1 MSCGNVALPGS
12 SGPSHWRGGWGRRGA
27 RGPSPWPQLTTHRPH
42 HDCGRVTNARGPAAC
57 NSHVMTHVPSA
68 GQEARQDTARGL
80 SHSTRGLR
88 GGTRTLSGTCG
99 RGPRSSAGVRVACAR
114 VASPV
119 TWASSQCGSLG
130 VVRLLWQRPP
140 DRKSQE
146 QAEAASRRLDDPP
159 CKSCSLAFAT
169 LCRSRRSRRP
179 AQVPGEGTSTRPL
192 SGSCVGERVHLR
204 ET

>member
-88 GGTRTLSGTCG
+88 GGTGTLSGTRG
-99 RGPRSSAGVRVACAR
+99 QGPRSSAGVRVACAR
-114 VASPV
+114 VASLPRD
-119 TWASSQCGSLG
+119 LG
-130 VVRLLWQRPP
+130 FLTVRQPRGH
-140 DRKSQE
+140 
-146 QAEAASRRLDDPP
+146 QAPMAASPR
-159 CKSCSLAFAT
+159 
-169 LCRSRRSRRP
+169 
-179 AQVPGEGTSTRPL
+179 QEVPGAG
-192 SGSCVGERVHLR
+192 GSCLTASG
-204 ET
+204 